1 MQIDVLNVQ
10 YGVTIK
16 LQFVKKKKKKTQKNT
31 AKPNEEKI
39 APLILLPAHNYC

>member
-16 LQFVKKKKKKTQKNT
+16 LQFVKKKKKKHRKSQYRHISEIWKVQFQTLQ
-31 AKPNEEKI
+31 
-39 APLILLPAHNYC
+39 